1 MPPTTLNS
9 EEPKKGPLKSAVAA
23 VISSPNGAIA
33 CENGSAIGCLGSLNQ
48 LARSETYIRA
58 HGHNLQIH

>member
-1 MPPTTLNS
+1 MRGS
-9 EEPKKGPLKSAVAA
+9 KKGPLRSAVAA

-33 CENGSAIGCLGSLNQ
+33 CEKGISDRLDALGSLNQ
-48 LARSETYIRA
+48 LARSETYICA